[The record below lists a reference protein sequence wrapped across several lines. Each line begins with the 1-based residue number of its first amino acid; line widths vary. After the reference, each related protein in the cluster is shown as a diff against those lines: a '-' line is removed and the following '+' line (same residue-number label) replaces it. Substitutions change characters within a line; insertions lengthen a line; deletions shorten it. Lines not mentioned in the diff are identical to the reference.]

1 MNYTKEYINLLARKA
16 NLLKDNLEKVLR
28 LSKILN
34 LSIIKKLKGS

>member
-1 MNYTKEYINLLARKA
+1 MNYTKEYINLLARQT

-34 LSIIKKLKGS
+34 LSIIKN